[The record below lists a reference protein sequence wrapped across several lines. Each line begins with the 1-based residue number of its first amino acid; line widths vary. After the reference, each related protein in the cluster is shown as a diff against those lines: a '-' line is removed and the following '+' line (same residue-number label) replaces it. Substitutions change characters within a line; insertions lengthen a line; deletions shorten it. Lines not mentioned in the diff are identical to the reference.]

1 MLKKVEIPCP
11 CDGCEKK
18 VVDDYGYMCD
28 LACGRRSH
36 WISEKAGVDI
46 QLEADIYE
54 YGKLEAINVKLY
66 ADLKEHKRL
75 IKELNEDW
83 EATLKVASNK
93 KLSGILL
100 DKEQEVNNVK
110 ND

>member
-83 EATLKVASNK
+83 KATLKVASNK

-110 ND
+110 KD